1 MQRIGN
7 KVSYIKKPLAKA
19 SLVAAGLAAVSLLFG
34 AAALALGYVTGGN
47 APLVAAALGFCSI
60 LTAASSLVYG
70 IFSFLE
76 REKNY
81 ILAKAS
87 LIAAGILVVLWLV
100 YRKRM
105 GSRSGLEPGRAENG
119 GKNGTAADQRAV

>member
-19 SLVAAGLAAVSLLFG
+19 SLVAAGLAAAALIFG
-34 AAALALGYVTGGN
+34 AAALALGYMTGGN

-60 LTAASSLVYG
+60 LTAVSSMAYG
-70 IFSFLE
+70 LFSFFE

-81 ILAKAS
+81 VLARAS
-87 LIAAGILVVLWLV
+87 LIVSGILAVLWLAV
-100 YRKRM
+100 IF
-105 GSRSGLEPGRAENG
+105 
-119 GKNGTAADQRAV
+119 TAL

>member
-70 IFSFLE
+70 IVSFLVK
-76 REKNY
+76 EKNY

-87 LIAAGILVVLWLV
+87 LIAAGILVVLWL
-100 YRKRM
+100 
-105 GSRSGLEPGRAENG
+105 
-119 GKNGTAADQRAV
+119 AVIFIAL

>member
-47 APLVAAALGFCSI
+47 APLEI
-60 LTAASSLVYG
+60 
-70 IFSFLE
+70 
-76 REKNY
+76 
-81 ILAKAS
+81 
-87 LIAAGILVVLWLV
+87 
-100 YRKRM
+100 
-105 GSRSGLEPGRAENG
+105 GRAH
-119 GKNGTAADQRAV
+119 V

>member
-1 MQRIGN
+1 M
-7 KVSYIKKPLAKA
+7 KVLIVG
-19 SLVAAGLAAVSLLFG
+19 SLSLIHIS
-34 AAALALGYVTGGN
+34 
-47 APLVAAALGFCSI
+47 LGFCSI

-87 LIAAGILVVLWLV
+87 LIAAGILVVLWL
-100 YRKRM
+100 
-105 GSRSGLEPGRAENG
+105 
-119 GKNGTAADQRAV
+119 AVIFIAL

>member
-47 APLVAAALGFCSI
+47 APLV
-60 LTAASSLVYG
+60 VYG

-87 LIAAGILVVLWLV
+87 LIAAGILVVLWL
-100 YRKRM
+100 
-105 GSRSGLEPGRAENG
+105 
-119 GKNGTAADQRAV
+119 AVIFIAL